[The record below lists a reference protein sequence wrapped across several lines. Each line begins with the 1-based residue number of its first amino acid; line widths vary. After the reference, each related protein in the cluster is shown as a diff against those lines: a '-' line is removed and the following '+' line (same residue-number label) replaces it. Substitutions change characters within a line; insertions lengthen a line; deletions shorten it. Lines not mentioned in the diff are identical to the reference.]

1 MPDCNRRRPARLLCL
16 VAAGLAVLLV
26 DRRRC
31 FTASWIRPMYALSDG
46 SPGFELLTG
55 IAVLAQD
62 FVLGPWRP
70 VAGYCDAA
78 TAALASGL
86 RRIGF
91 FPASDVEIE
100 VHRLDLLRIPLA
112 FFLFR
117 RFYQDLLTQI
127 LAGNSASILWI
138 S

>member
-1 MPDCNRRRPARLLCL
+1 MNA
-16 VAAGLAVLLV
+16 
-26 DRRRC
+26 
-31 FTASWIRPMYALSDG
+31 FSDG
-46 SPGFELLTG
+46 SPGFELLAG
-55 IAVLAQD
+55 IAVLALA
-62 FVLGPWRP
+62 FVLVSWRP
-70 VAGYCDAA
+70 VAGYCDGA

-117 RFYQDLLTQI
+117 RFY
-127 LAGNSASILWI
+127 
-138 S
+138 